1 MSHFRKEKVILIS
14 IYYHSPENGH
24 YLHHVVASSGIG
36 RVKDFQHLEGLNGDH
51 TADVVLLEYQDNNPA
66 LDSRIAQ
73 TAAQPESPDIFLFVE
88 EVSPPFIWKA
98 LKLGAREIF
107 PGAMQPEALQDAVL
121 RLGRRKAIL
130 ARQS

>member
-1 MSHFRKEKVILIS
+1 MVD
-14 IYYHSPENGH
+14 
-24 YLHHVVASSGIG
+24 SSGIC
-36 RVKDFQHLEGLNGDH
+36 RVKDFQNLEDLKGDH

-66 LDSRIAQ
+66 LDSWIAQ
-73 TAAQPESPDIFLFVE
+73 TTAQPDCPEIFLFVE
-88 EVSPPFIWKA
+88 EASPPFIWKA

-121 RLGRRKAIL
+121 RLGMRKAAR

>member
-1 MSHFRKEKVILIS
+1 M
-14 IYYHSPENGH
+14 
-24 YLHHVVASSGIG
+24 
-36 RVKDFQHLEGLNGDH
+36 
-51 TADVVLLEYQDNNPA
+51 VLLEYQDNNPA
-66 LDSRIAQ
+66 LDSWIAQ
-73 TAAQPESPDIFLFVE
+73 ATAQPDCPEIFLFVE

-121 RLGRRKAIL
+121 RLGMRKAAR